1 MLAIDLL
8 KAYGLKPKPGAWFFT
23 LSDEPG
29 WITVHPHGEGTKGQP
44 VLLEKRTGE
53 ILGGL
58 GGKFNGQHISALPQH
73 GAHEEHGAQALITW
87 YNKTQKGKTATGG
100 SSSGTKTTQP
110 IKPKKTSSGLVS
122 HATNPISSEYK
133 KYYPKLQKTFSAGSP
148 HAHAVWQKYEKSINV
163 ISTRCTSN
171 IYFWPGHGIQ
181 LSTSL
186 DSKGSHYQAPFEV
199 TAHEGGHAIDYEA
212 NGRKGHFSYDFNNHE
227 FPDTI
232 KKEVSDLIAKKRSDL
247 EKEFKGK
254 THDEKAELIKGKVSE
269 RFYNAFKDDKNEGWF
284 DSNRIAQKIL
294 EYEIRQLPDRS
305 RSGLSDI
312 LEGATECAVL
322 CGYGHN
328 LSYWRSSPEKLPAE
342 AFANMMGAHLA
353 NKDSLATL
361 KKYLPK
367 SCAVFDKM
375 LADIGA

>member
-8 KAYGLKPKPGAWFFT
+8 KAYGLKPKPGAWYFT

-29 WITVHPHGEGTKGQP
+29 WITVHPNGEGTKGQP

-58 GGKFNGQHISALPQH
+58 GGKFNGKHISALPQQ
-73 GAHEEHGAQALITW
+73 GRNEEHGAQALITW

-100 SSSGTKTTQP
+100 ASSGTKTIEP
-110 IKPKKTSSGLVS
+110 SKPKKTSSGNIS

-133 KYYPKLQKTFSAGSP
+133 KYYPKLQKTFAAGSP
-148 HAHAVWQKYEKSINV
+148 HAHKVWQKYENSINV
-163 ISTRCTSN
+163 VSTRCTSN
-171 IYFWPGHGIQ
+171 IWFTPGYGIQ
-181 LSTSL
+181 LSTSQ
-186 DSKGSHYQAPFEV
+186 DAKGSYYQAPFEV

-212 NGRKGHFSYDFNNHE
+212 NGRKGHFSYDYNNHE
-227 FPDTI
+227 FPNTI
-232 KKEVSDLIAKKRSDL
+232 KQEVENLIKEKRDYL
-247 EKEFKGK
+247 DKEFKNK
-254 THDEKAELIKGKVSE
+254 THDEKAEIIKDKVSE
-269 RFYNAFKDDKNEGWF
+269 RFYEAFKADKNEGWI
-284 DSNRIAQKIL
+284 DRDKIAQKIL
-294 EYEIRQLPDRS
+294 EYEIKQLPARS
-305 RSGLSDI
+305 MSGLSDI
-312 LEGATECAVL
+312 IEGATECAVS
-322 CGYGHN
+322 CGFGHS
-328 LSYWRSSPEKLPAE
+328 LSYWRRSPEKMPAE

-353 NKDSLATL
+353 NKEALATL